1 MKPPTLVNHPPHVP
15 VPADNQPVVAPIY
28 QTVKFEFETVA
39 ETLRALRGER
49 GGFYYQRTSN
59 PTTRQLELTL
69 AGLQGRD
76 ECIACGSGVGAI
88 AATLLSL
95 TKQGDHVLCFVESY
109 GPTRHLIRRLLA
121 KFGLT
126 HTLISLDD
134 RAGMERV
141 LAHTPTRLVMFESP
155 SNPINKIADLQHIT
169 ELAHRHGALAV
180 MDNTLAGLHQHGEYP
195 VDVFMHSLTKFAAG
209 HGDVMGGAVIASTE
223 LIRRMRP
230 DFSVLGGVLDP
241 HAAFLIQRGLKTYFV
256 RYQQQCQSA
265 LRLAESL
272 LAEAAVS
279 AVYYPALPGSPYHA
293 LCRKQMAQAGAV
305 VTFDLRGG
313 TEVATRFV
321 ESLRLFA
328 IAASLGATDS
338 LALPPQLLAPH
349 DFDAEQLRISGVGP
363 GTVRLC
369 VGLED
374 CDDLLAD
381 VAQALRAAQ
390 Q

>member
-15 VPADNQPVVAPIY
+15 VPADNQPVVAPIF

-76 ECIACGSGVGAI
+76 ECIACASGVGAI

-121 KFGLT
+121 KFGLA
-126 HTLISLDD
+126 HSLISLDD
-134 RAGMERV
+134 LAGMERV

-155 SNPINKIADLQHIT
+155 SNPINKIADLERIT
-169 ELAHRHGALAV
+169 KLAHAHGALAV
-180 MDNTLAGLHQHGEYP
+180 MDNTTAGLHQHGQYL
-195 VDVFMHSLTKFAAG
+195 VDVFIHSLTKFAAG
-209 HGDVMGGAVIASTE
+209 HGDVMGGAVIASAE
-223 LIRRMRP
+223 LIKRMRP

-256 RYQQQCQSA
+256 RFQQQCQSA

-272 LAEAAVS
+272 QSEAAVS
-279 AVYYPALPGSPYHA
+279 AVYYPALPGSPYNA
-293 LCRKQMAQAGAV
+293 LYRKQMAQAGAV

-313 TEVATRFV
+313 AEVATRFA
-321 ESLRLFA
+321 EALRLFA
-328 IAASLGATDS
+328 MAASFGATES
-338 LALPPQLLAPH
+338 LVLPPQLLAPH
-349 DFDAEQLRISGVGP
+349 DLDAEQLRISGVGP

-369 VGLED
+369 VGLEHS
-374 CDDLLAD
+374 DDLLAD

-390 Q
+390 P

>member
-28 QTVKFEFETVA
+28 QTVKFEFDTVA

-88 AATLLSL
+88 AGTLLSL

-126 HTLISLDD
+126 HSLISLDD
-134 RAGMERV
+134 LAGMERV
-141 LAHTPTRLVMFESP
+141 LAHTPARLVMFESP
-155 SNPINKIADLQHIT
+155 SNPINKIADLQRIT
-169 ELAHRHGALAV
+169 ELAHAHGALAV

-209 HGDVMGGAVIASTE
+209 HGDVMGGAVIASAE
-223 LIRRMRP
+223 LIKRMRP

-256 RYQQQCQSA
+256 RYQQQCESA

-272 LAEAAVS
+272 QTEAAVS
-279 AVYYPALPGSPYHA
+279 AVYYPALPGNPYNA

-305 VTFDLRGG
+305 VTFDLHGG
-313 TEVATRFV
+313 SEVATRFV
-321 ESLRLFA
+321 EALRLFA
-328 IAASLGATDS
+328 MTASLGATES
-338 LALPPQLLAPH
+338 LVLPPQLLAPH
-349 DFDAEQLRISGVGP
+349 DLDAEQLRISGVGP

-369 VGLED
+369 VGLEHS
-374 CDDLLAD
+374 DDLLAD
-381 VAQALRAAQ
+381 VAQALRVAQ

>member
-1 MKPPTLVNHPPHVP
+1 MKPPTLVNHPPQVP
-15 VPADNQPVVAPIY
+15 VPADNQPVVAAIF

-76 ECIACGSGVGAI
+76 ECIACASGVGAI

-126 HTLISLDD
+126 HSLISLDD
-134 RAGMERV
+134 LTGLERV
-141 LAHTPTRLVMFESP
+141 LAQTPTRLVMFESP
-155 SNPINKIADLQHIT
+155 SNPINKIADLERIT
-169 ELAHRHGALAV
+169 ELAHAHGALAV
-180 MDNTLAGLHQHGEYP
+180 MDNTTAGLHQHGQYP
-195 VDVFMHSLTKFAAG
+195 VDVFVHSLTKFASG
-209 HGDVMGGAVIASTE
+209 HGDVMGGAVIASAE
-223 LIRRMRP
+223 LIKRMRP

-256 RYQQQCQSA
+256 RFQQQCQSA

-272 LAEAAVS
+272 RSEAAVS
-279 AVYYPALPGSPYHA
+279 AVYYPALPGNPYNA
-293 LCRKQMAQAGAV
+293 LYRKQMAQAGAV

-313 TEVATRFV
+313 TEVATRFT
-321 ESLRLFA
+321 EALRLFA
-328 IAASLGATDS
+328 MAASFGATES
-338 LALPPQLLAPH
+338 LVLPPQLLAPH
-349 DFDAEQLRISGVGP
+349 DLDAEQLRISGVGP

-374 CDDLLAD
+374 SDDLLAD
-381 VAQALRAAQ
+381 IAQALRAAQ
-390 Q
+390 P